1 MLLCAGALG
10 CTFLDS
16 GIGDIHRWIRLGPLA
31 LNAAFAFVP
40 VALIGMDL
48 LFRSGNRRGACAL
61 SLLTGVLLFLQP
73 DASMSGAFAM
83 AVLPAL
89 WHGDTDR
96 ALRRTVWRILTVLA
110 VLSWAWL
117 KSPEPV
123 AQAEG
128 ILTLAS
134 ASGTGWWLMG
144 LLSLA
149 ALFFPFAAGIRRQ
162 PARLFCEGSL
172 LFYAGLTA
180 ASCTGSLFS
189 MSSSAFS
196 SMSRADFSASSAS
209 CGKGFLSSSRA
220 FST

>member
-1 MLLCAGALG
+1 MLLCVGALG

-16 GIGDIHRWIRLGPLA
+16 GIGAIHRWIRLGPLA

-40 VALIGMDL
+40 VALIGMNL

-96 ALRRTVWRILTVLA
+96 ALWRTVWGILTVLA

-149 ALFFPFAAGIRRQ
+149 ALFFPFAASIRRQ

-180 ASCTGSLFS
+180 ASCTGLFPVPVLGS
-189 MSSSAFS
+189 GASPILGYLISATYAVK
-196 SMSRADFSASSAS
+196 RLNA
-209 CGKGFLSSSRA
+209 GEG
-220 FST
+220 